1 MGFLDKAKA
10 AANDLKASVDQQL
23 SSSNASRD
31 AEKHYRDLG
40 MLAYLKETGRPI
52 VDADWQRVFE
62 ALRAMESQGVITSFA
77 LQTTPPPP
85 PGAVAAG
92 QAAPPPPPGAA
103 APPPPP
109 PGAAARPAAA
119 PGRHG
124 APPPAAPVTPPPPAA
139 GPGRRHAPAAASP
152 AAERLST
159 HRWVSR

>member
-23 SSSNASRD
+23 STSTAGRD

-52 VDADWQRVFE
+52 VDADWQRVLE

-109 PGAAARPAAA
+109 PGPA
-119 PGRHG
+119 
-124 APPPAAPVTPPPPAA
+124 APPPPPPAGMAPPPPPPPAPVAPPPPPPAPADVTPPPP
-139 GPGRRHAPAAASP
+139 PPPPPS
-152 AAERLST
+152 
-159 HRWVSR
+159 V

>member
-23 SSSNASRD
+23 SSSNAGRD

-52 VDADWQRVFE
+52 VDADWQRVLE

-109 PGAAARPAAA
+109 PGPA
-119 PGRHG
+119 
-124 APPPAAPVTPPPPAA
+124 APPPPPPAGMAPPPPPPPAPVAPPPPPPAPADVTPPPP
-139 GPGRRHAPAAASP
+139 PPPPPS
-152 AAERLST
+152 
-159 HRWVSR
+159 V

>member
-109 PGAAARPAAA
+109 PGAAAPPPPPPPAGMA
-119 PGRHG
+119 P
-124 APPPAAPVTPPPPAA
+124 PPPAAPVTPPPP
-139 GPGRRHAPAAASP
+139 PPPAPADVTPPPPPPPPPS
-152 AAERLST
+152 
-159 HRWVSR
+159 V